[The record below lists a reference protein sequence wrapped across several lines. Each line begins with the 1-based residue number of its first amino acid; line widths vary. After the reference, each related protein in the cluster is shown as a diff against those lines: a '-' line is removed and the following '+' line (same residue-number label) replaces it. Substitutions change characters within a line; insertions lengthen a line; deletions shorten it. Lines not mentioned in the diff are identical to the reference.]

1 MIQQFLLVILL
12 SSFGTVFDFSKPMKD
27 LDSKINEKSS
37 PPALSSIQIDWK
49 KLFDQFYPNIHGRII
64 FRQGPAWG
72 TFCCRDCAGRKPS
85 CCSLIPYNNMKMRQP
100 WNIVKKLI
108 DIFDIFYQDWL
119 GTENKHLTVVI
130 DFSALPLHLV
140 DPGVWCRVGT
150 GGCGP

>member
-64 FRQGPAWG
+64 FRQGPA
-72 TFCCRDCAGRKPS
+72 
-85 CCSLIPYNNMKMRQP
+85 
-100 WNIVKKLI
+100 
-108 DIFDIFYQDWL
+108 
-119 GTENKHLTVVI
+119 
-130 DFSALPLHLV
+130 
-140 DPGVWCRVGT
+140 
-150 GGCGP
+150 